1 VVKKK
6 VTKKLAANRNS
17 VTLPQ
22 KFFIISL
29 FLINVFLIYAL
40 VSKLVPFSS
49 GSQNNNQTDSLK
61 TKIQVEVLNGCGV
74 SGIADELTDYL
85 RKKSFDVVNIG
96 NYRSF
101 EIEKSILIDRTG
113 NMFNAKII
121 ADSIGLKKSNV
132 IQQINKDYLLD
143 VTIILGKD
151 YSKIFPLNK
160 RS

>member
-6 VTKKLAANRNS
+6 ATKKLAANKSS
-17 VTLPQ
+17 VSLPQ

-29 FLINVFLIYAL
+29 FLINVYLIYAL

-61 TKIQVEVLNGCGV
+61 RKIQVEVLNGCGV

-113 NMFNAKII
+113 NMFNAIVI

-151 YSKIFPLNK
+151 YSKIFPLKK